1 MALSLFLSF
10 AEYTHV
16 FLVPAVWAL
25 VCPVARVFPH
35 GYENRLCVGVGIAES
50 GAVNLLA
57 AEALAWCDN
66 FALVP
71 LEPSAVLP
79 LPLPLAECTHVA
91 PVPVV
96 LVLVCFVVCAFPHG
110 YEDFPCAGAGLA
122 DSGAAHFPMPAQL
135 GQDVPAAILA

>member
-1 MALSLFLSF
+1 MLPPLLLL
-10 AEYTHV
+10 AERRHV
-16 FLVPAVWAL
+16 VLAPVVLVLVRSAV
-25 VCPVARVFPH
+25 RVFPH
-35 GYENRLCVGVGIAES
+35 GYENRLCVGAGIVDS
-50 GAVNLLA
+50 GGVNLPA
-57 AEALAWCDN
+57 AEPLAQRDN
-66 FALVP
+66 SADVP
-71 LEPSAVLP
+71 VESAAAVLP

>member
-1 MALSLFLSF
+1 MLPPLLLL
-10 AEYTHV
+10 AERRHV
-16 FLVPAVWAL
+16 VLAPVVLVLVRSAV
-25 VCPVARVFPH
+25 RVFPH

-122 DSGAAHFPMPAQL
+122 DSGAAHFTMPAQL
-135 GQDVPAAILA
+135 GQAVPAGVLA